1 MLKWLGKGIFPGKF
15 GCALEMSMAIV
26 LWHARTSATIGS
38 VACPPSI
45 LEAVV
50 SGRSR
55 GHASAIIVGI
65 CWGLYN
71 ETLPFVTRLEMSGV
85 V

>member
-50 SGRSR
+50 SGVMPLPLSW
-55 GHASAIIVGI
+55 ASAGAYI
-65 CWGLYN
+65 
-71 ETLPFVTRLEMSGV
+71 TRHCLLSLD
-85 V
+85 